1 MESILVN
8 KDNWQL
14 GVSTSD
20 RHTDG
25 GFSTARKGH
34 NLELHQA
41 GLLLPQPVRTDL
53 SSVVVSQIIAFTAD
67 PTFLGNDGY
76 ALDESGNYYTISGTT
91 VTKRQTDSTRTFT
104 YGTSNLKTYKGSLFA
119 TSTNNISKLDASNI
133 TTFDPTWWT
142 VTIGSTALNAAYRH
156 CMEVV
161 EDTLFISDNNMLHTY
176 NGVAGVYAAMSL
188 PSYYNIT
195 NMILHT
201 DGRHL
206 IVFVAETV
214 NYSHTR
220 RARAKMYV
228 IDTVNFEFER
238 EIDIDAQVEG
248 SINVGGVIYVTYGNN
263 LGFFNGD
270 GITFL
275 RRLETS
281 PTYSHSMANKEG
293 VLLVREVNAVLA
305 YGNLGG
311 KGNVFWYP
319 YQTVAANTLSG
330 IYYYGSG
337 KILTSSSGQKLDLL
351 DFTTFAGEAEWDSN
365 YYTFPGKVWVRKI
378 VVETE
383 YMTSGSS
390 MLFSFVDQSQNVSS
404 VLSMAHSTDGAVNH
418 KEAFTNFLTNMF
430 KLRIG
435 FSAGNTKGVR
445 NVTIFY
451 ESAE

>member
-1 MESILVN
+1 MQSLLIN

-14 GVSTSD
+14 GVATSD

-25 GFSTARKGH
+25 GTSPARKGH
-34 NLELHQA
+34 NFEVSQA
-41 GLLLPQPVRTDL
+41 GLLLPQPARTDL
-53 SSVVVSQIIAFTAD
+53 SANVTSQIIAFTAD

-91 VTKRQTDSTRTFT
+91 VTKRQTDSTRTFA

-119 TSTNNISKLDASNI
+119 TSTTNVSKLDGSNI
-133 TTFDPTWWT
+133 TTTDATWWT
-142 VTIGSTALNAAYRH
+142 GTMGAAALNSAYRH

-176 NGVAGVYAAMSL
+176 NGVAAVYAAMSL

-238 EIDIDAQVEG
+238 EVDIDAQVEG
-248 SINVGGVIYVTYGNN
+248 SINVGGVIYVTYGGN
-263 LGFFNGD
+263 LGYFNGD
-270 GITFL
+270 GVTFL
-275 RRLETS
+275 RKLSTN
-281 PTYSHSMANKEG
+281 PTYTHSLANKEG
-293 VLLVREVNAVLA
+293 ILLVREANSVLA

-311 KGNVFWYP
+311 KNNVFWYP
-319 YQTVAANTLSG
+319 YETTASNTISG
-330 IYYYGSG
+330 IYYYGG
-337 KILTSSSGQKLDLL
+337 NKILTSSSGQKLDLL
-351 DFTTFAGEAEWDSN
+351 DYSTFAGAAEWDGV
-365 YYTFPGKVWVRKI
+365 YYTFPGKIWIRKI

-383 YMTSGSS
+383 YLTTGSS
-390 MLFSFVDQSQNVSS
+390 MLFSVVDQSQNVSTIM
-404 VLSMAHSTDGAVNH
+404 SMSYAVDGAVNH
-418 KEAFTNFLTNMF
+418 KEMFCNVLTNMF
-430 KLRIG
+430 KPRVS
-435 FSAGNTKGVR
+435 FDAGNLRGVR
-445 NVTIFY
+445 NITLWY
-451 ESAE
+451 EDAE